1 VSGTGANG
9 DFYLDTL
16 TNCLYGPKASGS
28 WPGTCTAFGATLSA
42 STSNLVAQYVLN
54 EGTGGYAYNYAFPPE
69 PNYNMI
75 GPSEQQFNTS
85 TSNGPVPWTA
95 PGMTLTDAYAANPN
109 GDFIASRLQAVGT
122 GGYLTTAKQPPFV
135 SGRQYTIS
143 IYAASNTG
151 VAQTFRMSDNNV
163 NYGSNIAVPATGWA
177 RYSYTFTSTSTGNG
191 YAIPVA
197 QDAANDHLDLL
208 IWGAQLE
215 VGPHP
220 TSYFNPSYTM
230 VNGAGPQQTASACS
244 WVTAGIDCTTVCA
257 SNYCGWMQATGWQP
271 VDMSAVTAYAAVK
284 STTSE
289 ALAGYAPIVND
300 NYLSNPQFW
309 LAGQVNGTLFP
320 SLRFGPSIGYA
331 YAASVLDGNWHI
343 LAGEYDGSNNIYLY
357 IDGYLAQTWAVGGL
371 APIQFNQL
379 FISNFGGA
387 GFWPGQ
393 IGYVAIYRV
402 AHSQAQIL
410 GNTAAVQ
417 SIMATRGVAIPSLK
431 KAMVFEGDSITD
443 PNVSMGANLKYSALA
458 QAAITPFPQGS
469 NFAIS
474 GSGIANISARSAA
487 VDAAFATT
495 SLAEKL
501 LFLFDGANDSGLG
514 AATLVADL
522 KAYCLAR
529 KAASPGLKIVIA
541 TLLPQTTA
549 GFNTFRDAV
558 NPLIKADSSWYDAI
572 ADFAANGTMG
582 CDACAANTTY
592 FSDGEHPTAA
602 GQALLGPIAQ
612 AAIQSVW

>member
-1 VSGTGANG
+1 
-9 DFYLDTL
+9 
-16 TNCLYGPKASGS
+16 
-28 WPGTCTAFGATLSA
+28 
-42 STSNLVAQYVLN
+42 
-54 EGTGGYAYNYAFPPE
+54 
-69 PNYNMI
+69 
-75 GPSEQQFNTS
+75 
-85 TSNGPVPWTA
+85 
-95 PGMTLTDAYAANPN
+95 
-109 GDFIASRLQAVGT
+109 
-122 GGYLTTAKQPPFV
+122 
-135 SGRQYTIS
+135 
-143 IYAASNTG
+143 
-151 VAQTFRMSDNNV
+151 
-163 NYGSNIAVPATGWA
+163 
-177 RYSYTFTSTSTGNG
+177 
-191 YAIPVA
+191 
-197 QDAANDHLDLL
+197 
-208 IWGAQLE
+208 
-215 VGPHP
+215 
-220 TSYFNPSYTM
+220 
-230 VNGAGPQQTASACS
+230 
-244 WVTAGIDCTTVCA
+244 
-257 SNYCGWMQATGWQP
+257 MQATGWQP